1 MYTRQEFEELRTTE
15 AAKLAADTG
24 LRRDALD
31 LLVRADKHY
40 WIHQANWM
48 GEPCLQLP
56 QDLFALQEIIC
67 QTRPEFII
75 EVGVA
80 WAGSMLFYATLL
92 ESLGE
97 GRVIGIDIYIPDD
110 LRTRVMSHGR
120 VSERISLIHGSSV
133 EAATIEQ
140 VAKALGGSRKTLV
153 HLDSNHTH
161 EHVRKE
167 LSLFAPLVGP
177 GHYLICGDTIVEDMP
192 ESDRPR
198 PWGKGNNPRTALE
211 DFLEAPE
218 GAPFEKDRR
227 FQSKY
232 LFTCNPEGYLRR
244 KT

>member
-1 MYTRQEFEELRTTE
+1 MYTRQEFEVLRTTE
-15 AAKLAADTG
+15 AAKMAADTA

-56 QDLFALQEIIC
+56 QDLFALQEIIY
-67 QTRPEFII
+67 QTRPKFIV

-97 GRVIGIDIYIPDD
+97 GRVIGVDIYIPDD
-110 LRTRVMSHGR
+110 LRERVMSHGR
-120 VSERISLIHGSSV
+120 VSDRISLIQGSSV
-133 EAATIEQ
+133 EAATLEQ
-140 VAKALGGSRKTLV
+140 VRKATGGARETMV

-161 EHVRKE
+161 AHVRKE
-167 LSLFAPLVGP
+167 LELFAPLVGP
-177 GHYLICGDTIVEDMP
+177 GCYLICGDTIVEDMP

-211 DFLEAPE
+211 DFLKSPE
-218 GAPFEKDRR
+218 GKNFERDRR
-227 FQSKY
+227 FQDKF

-244 KT
+244 KD